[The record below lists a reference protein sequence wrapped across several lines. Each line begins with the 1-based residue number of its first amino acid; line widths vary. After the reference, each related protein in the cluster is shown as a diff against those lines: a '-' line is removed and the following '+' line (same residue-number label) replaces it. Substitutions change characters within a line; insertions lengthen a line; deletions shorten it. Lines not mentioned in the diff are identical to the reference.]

1 MKIAVIGGG
10 ASGLMAAGTA
20 ASYGGRVTL
29 FEKNNMLGKKL
40 LITGKGRCNV
50 TNNCTMEDFMNN
62 VPVNNKFL
70 YSAYTNFTSE
80 DTIEFFENM
89 GVSLKTER
97 GNRVFPVSDKASD
110 IVNALKKYI
119 KNNNVKIVN
128 EEVLSIEKESEND
141 FLIVSSKEKYVFDKV
156 IIATGGASYPG
167 TGSTGFG
174 YSAAKKFG
182 HTINDIKPSL
192 VPLVIKE
199 DMCKKL
205 QGLSLKNIKL
215 SLLKNDKIVY
225 SELGEMLFTHFGMS
239 GPLVL
244 SASSHIRDLKNKYKI
259 SIDLKPGLDEKKLD
273 ERILRD
279 FSQNLN
285 KDFSNS
291 LSKLL
296 PQKLIPEIIKLSGI
310 PFDKKVNAI
319 TKGQRQSLC
328 ILIKNMQFSVEGFR
342 PIEEAII
349 TSGGINV
356 KEINP
361 KTMESKICEGLYFC
375 GEVLDVDGYTG
386 GFNLQIAF
394 STGYLAGMKSIF

>member
-20 ASYGGRVTL
+20 ASYGGCVTL

-174 YSAAKKFG
+174 YSVAKKFG
-182 HTINDIKPSL
+182 HTVNDIKPSL

-199 DMCKKL
+199 DICKKL

-215 SLLKNDKIVY
+215 SLLENDKIVY

-319 TKGQRQSLC
+319 TKGQRQNLC

-349 TSGGINV
+349 TSGGINI